1 MTAPYTFN
9 PGDTQARTNSI
20 LAQTEWGQFQKDR
33 KALVDEMIAH
43 LGDFGD
49 HFGLTQPPSQLA
61 PTIALDETQAAQ
73 LERQRSDMVAR
84 AHFWNIPNP
93 ENLPTDQLQQMIS
106 AKRMGEKKAPAGS
119 IEAYAL
125 GLGAAAVNASSAMAE
140 LAGHVFGNLDKIP
153 FLNSALS
160 SVMNTERAKQWL
172 YDLASKTSEDV
183 ELIRNRMPA
192 EDLAAYDFTTA
203 AGKVA
208 GYGLGAWAAWE
219 GLGALGGALPTMGW
233 LGRASTPLARMAI
246 KGALAGGLLGQNDDA
261 SDLAKNV
268 GLGAVLG
275 GASLYGAL
283 APLTGAVFGATTGA
297 QLGSE
302 LQGTPAERRANA
314 IKYGIGGAALGALTP
329 FLGRAFLKAREAYPT
344 FGSIPVDQS
353 RAPAAPG
360 EGFADYE
367 ILGPDGLPTGGTAQ
381 VAAGQPQVLGRPQE
395 LLGPGGRPGPTN
407 IDALFHQEPQATTEP
422 GGQGVQGGSGVLAG
436 PRVRGLL
443 PASTVEP
450 AAATQ
455 QYTAAQLIKTLGGI
469 EGTDIGFYPTERV
482 AQIQRQG
489 DLQLFQAQR
498 YAPAVP
504 KALAGSLVAN
514 ADGTPRVVYHGT
526 NLDFEE
532 LDLAHANPGAQFG
545 PGLYHTEDPVI
556 AGGTVLDV
564 GSRVLPAEPG
574 YAQLPTIGQP
584 GAVPNVRPALLDI
597 KNPFDIDKMYSYT
610 DITALTDKLKQSH
623 PSYNWDA
630 MLHEFRDLQ
639 AFTGDT
645 ATGEQVYNYLSN
657 VETTEPLQGP
667 EQRPVAN
674 YQPGTAQVTGEKYL
688 LGKDGVNQAL
698 QSLGYDGITHI
709 GGARTGNAP
718 HRVWIAFKPE
728 QVHSPFQYA
737 ALNAEQAAEAGNS
750 ISKQTTVL
758 DSEHLVNAAAKPQMT
773 ESDVVAAAKATN
785 PGGVS
790 VIRGLGQPL
799 DIFDQH
805 PDVRFVQR
813 EGRMDALVGATD
825 EQVKQYEQ
833 SGLFENQRVTL
844 PDGTE
849 GKISTHLGGMLM
861 VETDA
866 GHMLS
871 VPVADALPSKFG
883 APQVDVPDLWQQ
895 FKTRLLSSLNYEAQ
909 QAGMA
914 PVESIWDRRASDLM
928 AQKLSD
934 FLDEKGIHDPAAR
947 QAIDY
952 QINQQYIAEARDLDP
967 ASRDLQDRIVGQAVD
982 LANERA
988 ASREPIPT
996 SLEDKA
1002 QTKGFIWLTEPGSG
1016 GGRLRDQLNPEASF
1030 DVPVASDRAAEEF
1043 LRNVD
1048 RAAPDLNP
1056 ADAVPA
1062 EVMKVGPATG
1072 NSEPNLNLGDKADLT
1087 WEHVRDMG
1095 LGLDGELGEADFSGW
1110 EGGGVVPPGPGEAG
1124 TAGGGGFLPPPAET
1138 LGRQFLRLRRDDPA
1152 KYQALL
1158 DAAKGGQLRYT
1169 RYLMAKF
1176 ENTLADAGVTL
1187 GRIWDAYDTVETNHA
1202 KASYEAKPWLEE
1214 YAGIVR
1220 RFDSRILRDGTVVRN
1235 HSIEGL
1241 ADKEQAWDD
1250 LADRG
1255 YSDKQIAEHKA
1266 ADSDM
1271 TDFFNRYFTWKG
1283 KGRGPQSEGGV
1294 FRYILDVRARQ
1305 AQNDPAA
1312 FEDNGNWLRYGTQY
1326 FAEQSKEANLQ
1337 FRSLHAADLGN
1348 YIIRAGMFDEY
1359 EKVDFNK
1366 FWDIWGEKGV
1376 PSQYTTLIRSHMRAM
1391 KYGYD
1396 PAGDLAVRG
1405 VQKVFDMFNVPLT
1418 SREASR
1424 IAGLPMAG
1432 MYRGMLGGR
1441 TSIFFRDAIQPLVTL
1456 AKVPAPTL
1464 FGVYGDVLKG
1474 GPAIYSEMRQ
1484 RGLQGGWIL
1493 PEAPAIE
1500 GAGVFEQQPSQLI
1513 DELSGLTEEQQQNRE
1528 ILARLGDVGRARAIQ
1543 AIDRYTNSLNLY
1555 GKEQQLNRMIAGEAA
1570 WRHAT
1575 TSLEE
1580 YRQAQT
1586 AAALQGDRSLAIDYE
1601 DFADKSNFSSFS
1613 PAQQR
1618 KFKELIDEGNDEEA
1632 ANLFARQVADWSQH
1646 RFGTREQPKI
1656 VRSTFGRMG
1665 YALGNFTGQSLEG
1678 IYDGLSNGTPR
1689 QKARLLA
1696 TYGAVNGAL
1705 WAAEQA
1711 TGWSFRRWMWT
1722 SALVFAGSPALHA
1735 LADLVEAANGAIA
1748 KEEGRGTSEAE
1759 QGALNDIFRSNPVT
1773 GVLNAINPFSGYIR
1787 SINEYQ
1793 AAGQGI
1799 NPLEQ
1804 SARYTITG
1812 DRGSRIDLQRQEQR
1826 QLDSAQKLQHEV
1838 IDQYVRTHP
1847 GFGALP

>member
-1 MTAPYTFN
+1 MTTPYTFN
-9 PGDTQARTNSI
+9 PGDTQARVNSI
-20 LAQTEWGQFQKDR
+20 LGQTEWGQFQKDR

-49 HFGLTQPPSQLA
+49 HFGVTQPSSTLA
-61 PTIALDETQAAQ
+61 PTIALDENQAAQ
-73 LERQRSDMVAR
+73 LERQRADMVAR
-84 AHFWNIPNP
+84 AQFWNIQGA

-106 AKRMGEKKAPAGS
+106 AKRMGEKELPPGS
-119 IEAYAL
+119 LEAYAL
-125 GLGAAAVNASSAMAE
+125 GLGASAVNASSAMAE
-140 LAGHVFGNLDKIP
+140 LAGHLFGNLDKVP

-192 EDLAAYDFTTA
+192 EDLGAYDFTTA

-219 GLGALGGALPTMGW
+219 GLGAIGGALPKMGW
-233 LGRASTPLARMAI
+233 LGSAGTPLARMAV
-246 KGALAGGLLGQNDDA
+246 KGALAGGLLGQNDDTG
-261 SDLAKNV
+261 DLAKNL

-297 QLGSE
+297 QFGGE
-302 LQGTPAERRANA
+302 LQGTPDERRANA
-314 IKYGIGGAALGALTP
+314 IKYGLGGAALGALTP

-353 RAPAAPG
+353 RVPAAPS

-381 VAAGQPQVLGRPQE
+381 VAAGQPQLLGQPQR
-395 LLGPGGRPGPTN
+395 LLGPGGEQDPTN
-407 IDALFHQEPQATTEP
+407 IDALFHQKPQATTEA
-422 GGQGVQGGSGVLAG
+422 GGLGSQGGSGVLAG

-443 PASTVEP
+443 PATTTEP

-455 QYTAAQLIKTLGGI
+455 QYTAAQLIRTLGGI
-469 EGTDIGFYPTERV
+469 EGTDIGFYPTARV

-489 DLQLFQAQR
+489 DLQVFEAQR
-498 YAPAVP
+498 YVP
-504 KALAGSLVAN
+504 SVLSRLSGSLVAN
-514 ADGTPRVVYHGT
+514 PDGTPRVVYHGPG
-526 NLDFEE
+526 
-532 LDLAHANPGAQFG
+532 LDLEGLSITPNGIPETTYG
-545 PGLYHTEDPVI
+545 PGIAHTENQFAAV
-556 AGGTVLDV
+556 GT
-564 GSRVLPAEPG
+564 GNPAE
-574 YAQLPTIGQP
+574 
-584 GAVPNVRPALLDI
+584 VRPAFLDL
-597 KNPFDIDKMYSYT
+597 KNPFDADQLLSQPEALQLIGRLSQKLPNYDWKMVQ
-610 DITALTDKLKQSH
+610 DELTKTQS
-623 PSYNWDA
+623 
-630 MLHEFRDLQ
+630 
-639 AFTGDT
+639 
-645 ATGEQVYNYLSN
+645 
-657 VETTEPLQGP
+657 
-667 EQRPVAN
+667 
-674 YQPGTAQVTGEKYL
+674 VTGAGLYQAVATTVDKGAL
-688 LGKDGVNQAL
+688 NSAL
-698 QSLGYDGITHI
+698 QDLGYDGITHI
-709 GGARTGNAP
+709 GGGQEP

-737 ALNAEQAAEAGNS
+737 KLNAEQAAEAGNS

-758 DSEHLVNAAAKPQMT
+758 DSEHLVSAAAKPQMT

-805 PDVRFVQR
+805 PDVRFVRRQ
-813 EGRMDALVGATD
+813 GRMDALVGATD
-825 EQVKQYEQ
+825 EQVRQYEQ
-833 SGLFENQRVTL
+833 SGLFENQLVTL

-866 GHMLS
+866 GHTLS

-895 FKTRLLSSLNYEAQ
+895 FKTSLISGLNYEAK

-914 PVESIWDRRASDLM
+914 PVESIWDPRASDLM

-934 FLDEKGIHDPAAR
+934 FLDEKGIHDEGAR
-947 QAIDY
+947 HTIDY
-952 QINQQYIAEARDLDP
+952 EINKRYVQEARDLDP
-967 ASRDLQDRIVGQAVD
+967 ASRDLQDRVVTEAVE

-1002 QTKGFIWLTEPGSG
+1002 QSKGFIWLTEPGSG
-1016 GGRLRDQLNPEASF
+1016 GGRLRDQLNPESSF
-1030 DVPVASDRAAEEF
+1030 DVPVSSDKAAEEF

-1062 EVMKVGPATG
+1062 EVMRVGPAAG
-1072 NSEPNLNLGDKADLT
+1072 NAEPDLNFGDKADFA

-1095 LGLDGELGEADFSGW
+1095 LGLDGELGEADFGGW
-1110 EGGGVVPPGPGEAG
+1110 EGEGGGAGIIPPGPGEAG
-1124 TAGGGGFLPPPAET
+1124 TAGGGGFLPPPEQT
-1138 LGRQFLRLRRDDPA
+1138 LGGQFKALRRDDPA
-1152 KYQALL
+1152 KYQALI

-1169 RYLMAKF
+1169 RYLMQKF
-1176 ENTLADAGVTL
+1176 ENTLADAGISL

-1202 KASYEAKPWLEE
+1202 RASYEAKPWLEE
-1214 YAGIVR
+1214 YASIVR
-1220 RFDSRILRDGTVVRN
+1220 KFDPRILRDGTVVRN
-1235 HSIEGL
+1235 HSIESL

-1255 YSDKQIAEHKA
+1255 YSDKQIAQYKA
-1266 ADSDM
+1266 ADADM

-1283 KGRGPQSEGGV
+1283 GGRGPQSEGGV

-1305 AQNDPAA
+1305 AASDPAA

-1359 EKVDFNK
+1359 EKADFNQLWK
-1366 FWDIWGEKGV
+1366 MWGEAGI
-1376 PSQYTTLIRSHMRAM
+1376 PRQYTELIRGHMRAM

-1405 VQKVFDMFNVPLT
+1405 VQKVFSAFNVPLT
-1418 SREASR
+1418 SREAAR
-1424 IAGLPMAG
+1424 ITGLPSAG
-1432 MYRGMLGGR
+1432 MYRGMMGAR
-1441 TSIFFRDAIQPLVTL
+1441 ASIFFRDAIQPLATL

-1474 GPAIYSEMRQ
+1474 GPEIYSEMRQ
-1484 RGLQGGWIL
+1484 RGLENGWIL

-1500 GAGVFEQQPSQLI
+1500 GAGVFEAQPSQLI
-1513 DELSGLTEEQQQNRE
+1513 DELTGLTEEQQQNRE
-1528 ILARLGDVGRARAIQ
+1528 ILARLGDVGRSRAVQ

-1575 TSLEE
+1575 AALEE

-1586 AAALQGDRSLAIDYE
+1586 AAALQGDRSLSIDYDE
-1601 DFADKSNFSSFS
+1601 FADKSNFSSFS

-1618 KFKELIDEGNDEEA
+1618 KFKELVDEGNDEEA

-1646 RFGTREQPKI
+1646 RFGTREQPK
-1656 VRSTFGRMG
+1656 VLRSTFGRLG
-1665 YALGNFTGQSLEG
+1665 YMFGNFTGQTLEAL
-1678 IYDGLSNGTPR
+1678 YDGMSNGTPR

-1705 WAAEQA
+1705 WTAEIL

-1735 LADLVEAANGAIA
+1735 LADVVEAANGAIA

-1759 QGALNDIFRSNPVT
+1759 QGALNDIFRSSPVT
-1773 GVLNAINPFSGYIR
+1773 GFLNAVNPFSGYVR

-1793 AAGQGI
+1793 AAGQSA

-1804 SARYTITG
+1804 AARYTITG

-1826 QLDSAQKLQHEV
+1826 QVDSAQQLQKQV